1 MRVWAVLAL
10 SSGIV
15 AVVLASSSCSEKSAD
30 AGSPQFLKLDC
41 HQHFDDQAAA
51 IRAQAHLVPAPH
63 APGEPYA
70 FYSSDDNRISYLIT
84 EPGAPG
90 HPAIMMQAAA
100 NGDVKTTG
108 CAYGN
113 KRGYEQLRTYLDSL
127 KTWSRR

>member
-1 MRVWAVLAL
+1 MKARAVLAQV
-10 SSGIV
+10 SGISL
-15 AVVLASSSCSEKSAD
+15 ALLASTACTQREEAKAFE
-30 AGSPQFLKLDC
+30 PLKLDC
-41 HQHFDDQAAA
+41 RQPFQ
-51 IRAQAHLVPAPH
+51 AQAKAITAQPHLVPAPH

-70 FYSSDDNRISYLIT
+70 FYSTDDNRVSYLIT

-90 HPAIMMQAAA
+90 HPAIMMQTAA

-113 KRGYEQLRTYLDSL
+113 KRGYEQLKTYLDSL

>member
-1 MRVWAVLAL
+1 MRRAAALAAL
-10 SSGIV
+10 P
-15 AVVLASSSCSEKSAD
+15 ALLTLAACSQKPEA
-30 AGSPQFLKLDC
+30 AAPQPVKLDC
-41 HQHFDDQAAA
+41 QMDFHEQAVK
-51 IRAQAHLVPAPH
+51 ITGQPHLVPAPH

-70 FYSSDDNRISYLIT
+70 FYSTEDNRVSYLIT

-90 HPAIMMQAAA
+90 HPAIMMQTAS

-113 KRGYEQLRTYLDSL
+113 KRGYQQLLTYLDSL

>member
-1 MRVWAVLAL
+1 MRAPVLAL
-10 SSGIV
+10 AILLP
-15 AVVLASSSCSEKSAD
+15 LAACSRKVEEA
-30 AGSPQFLKLDC
+30 AFQPLKLDC
-41 HQHFDDQAAA
+41 QQPFADQARA
-51 IRAQAHLVPAPH
+51 ITAQPHLVPAPH

-70 FYSSDDNRISYLIT
+70 FYSTDDNRVSYLIT

-90 HPAIMMQAAA
+90 HPAIMMQTAA

-113 KRGYEQLRTYLDSL
+113 KRGYEQLRAYLDSL

>member
-1 MRVWAVLAL
+1 VRRAAAFTALLAL
-10 SSGIV
+10 
-15 AVVLASSSCSEKSAD
+15 AACSQKSEDNA
-30 AGSPQFLKLDC
+30 PQYLSLDC
-41 HQHFDDQAAA
+41 HKPFDDQAAA
-51 IRAQAHLVPAPH
+51 IRGQAHLNPAPH

-70 FYSSDDNRISYLIT
+70 YLSSDDGRTSYLIT

-90 HPAIMMQAAA
+90 HPAILMQVAGG
-100 NGDVKTTG
+100 GDVKTTG